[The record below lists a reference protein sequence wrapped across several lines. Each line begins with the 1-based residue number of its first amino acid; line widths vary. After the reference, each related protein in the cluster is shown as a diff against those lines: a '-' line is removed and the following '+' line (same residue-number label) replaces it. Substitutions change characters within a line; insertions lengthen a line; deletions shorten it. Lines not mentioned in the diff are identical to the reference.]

1 MFNSPFRIFSSSAF
15 TVIFCTLRVIF
26 TSGFSA
32 HTMQFGLGGFNWH
45 GTRIFFLG
53 FGFRAY
59 AQKVLTYIFSFRILK
74 RLSLTR

>member
-15 TVIFCTLRVIF
+15 TVIFCRFRVTF

-32 HTMQFGLGGFNWH
+32 HTMHFGLGEFNWH
-45 GTRIFFLG
+45 GTRIFFRG

-59 AQKVLTYIFSFRILK
+59 FFCTKNKNYLVCTLCIKF
-74 RLSLTR
+74 